1 MDSPGIKTI
10 LRRIDTA
17 LLNISE
23 KEPCDAKFVELTI
36 KLRELKNYIISCKCL
51 PSFKVSILLTLCTY
65 IQAISTRHND
75 PSMRLIVN
83 GVDAVPG
90 PTKKIVAFEDQDE
103 VSTLE
108 DTASITSKKK
118 KKSKSLMVKVSKKM
132 KKIKRVRRVRKE
144 EKHGAKSS
152 EIAKIAQPVQSSKI
166 KSSLRGR
173 HEINPVRFQ
182 QIAAMIDIL
191 TSEKLTYNHSVM
203 LLREMDFILTDI
215 KREEISRGWWFIR
228 IFGEEAKLLRF
239 LRPTVK
245 NQWQPILTWVKRLL
259 FPIVIPLVCYAYT
272 KFHNGENLMNT
283 LFATL
288 FLCLLDAPIL
298 VPVLARNKDP
308 SQQVVIDSVFIL
320 LLWLMVKYFTSA
332 AFVLFTLLL
341 FSDVSCKQIAYFIVL
356 MLEKL
361 TAMLN
366 ADM

>member
-1 MDSPGIKTI
+1 MKTI
-10 LRRIDTA
+10 LRRIDNA
-17 LLNISE
+17 MLNISE

-51 PSFKVSILLTLCTY
+51 PSFKVSILLILCTY
-65 IQAISTRHND
+65 IQAISTRHID

-103 VSTLE
+103 VSTLK

-118 KKSKSLMVKVSKKM
+118 KKSLMAKVSKKM

-144 EKHGAKSS
+144 EKHGAESS
-152 EIAKIAQPVQSSKI
+152 EIVKIALPVQFSKM
-166 KSSLRGR
+166 
-173 HEINPVRFQ
+173 INPVRFQ
-182 QIAAMIDIL
+182 QIAAIIDIL
-191 TSEKLTYNHSVM
+191 TSEKLTYSHSVM
-203 LLREMDFILTDI
+203 LLREMDFILTDL
-215 KREEISRGWWFIR
+215 KREEVSKGWFIR
-228 IFGEEAKLLRF
+228 IFSEESKLLRF

-298 VPVLARNKDP
+298 VPVLARNYEF
-308 SQQVVIDSVFIL
+308 IDSVFIL

-332 AFVLFTLLL
+332 AFALFTLLL

>member
-10 LRRIDTA
+10 LRRIDNA

-51 PSFKVSILLTLCTY
+51 PSFKASILLTLCTY

-103 VSTLE
+103 VSTLK

-118 KKSKSLMVKVSKKM
+118 KKSLMAKVSKKM

-144 EKHGAKSS
+144 EKHGAESS
-152 EIAKIAQPVQSSKI
+152 EIVKIALPVQFSKM
-166 KSSLRGR
+166 
-173 HEINPVRFQ
+173 INPVRFQ

-203 LLREMDFILTDI
+203 LLREMDFILTDL
-215 KREEISRGWWFIR
+215 KREEVSKGWFIR
-228 IFGEEAKLLRF
+228 IFSEESKLLRF

-308 SQQVVIDSVFIL
+308 SQQIVIDSVFIL

-341 FSDVSCKQIAYFIVL
+341 FSDVSCKQIAYFFIL

-361 TAMLN
+361 IAMLG
-366 ADM
+366 AQGLLCVMLFLLTF